1 MCDVCPKSAV
11 QVFGIRSYKMDE
23 MIDPLRENG
32 CLTTAITTFVTSPYS
47 IFKGCGDVIL
57 P

>member
-1 MCDVCPKSAV
+1 MCDVCPKAAV

-32 CLTTAITTFVTSPYS
+32 CLTTAITTFVTSPL
-47 IFKGCGDVIL
+47 FHFQRL
-57 P
+57 R